1 MSKTLGNV
9 IDPLDTVKEYGTDA
23 LRFTIALGTAGQ
35 DLNLSTERL
44 ASNKAFTNKLWNAG
58 KFVLQNLPSQNDAS
72 TWENIFSYKFDKV
85 EFLDKLPLSECWVI
99 SKLHLL
105 IDTVTSSYD
114 KFFFGDVGRE
124 TYDFFWGDFADWYI
138 AASKARFY
146 HSGGDSVASVTQAVL
161 LYVFENIL
169 KLLHPFMPFVTE
181 ELWQALPYRKEAL
194 IVSPW
199 PLTSLPRKSNSIKI
213 FENLQALTRA
223 IRNARAEYSVE
234 PVKRISASIVAN
246 EEVTEY
252 IWKEKEVL
260 ALLSRLDL
268 QNIHF
273 TDSPPGNADQ
283 SVHLVAGEGLEA
295 YLPLA
300 DMIDITAEIQRLS
313 KRLSKMQTEYDGL
326 KARLSSPKD
335 RICRQN

>member
-1 MSKTLGNV
+1 MLETGHDILFFWVARMVMMGIEFTGTVPFKYIYLHGLIRDSQGRKMSKTLGNV

-105 IDTVTSSYD
+105 IETVTSSYD

-138 AASKARFY
+138 EASKARFY
-146 HSGGDSVASVTQAVL
+146 HSGGDSVASVTQAGL

-181 ELWQALPYRKEAL
+181 ELWQ
-194 IVSPW
+194 
-199 PLTSLPRKSNSIKI
+199 
-213 FENLQALTRA
+213 
-223 IRNARAEYSVE
+223 
-234 PVKRISASIVAN
+234 VKLMH
-246 EEVTEY
+246 Y
-252 IWKEKEVL
+252 I
-260 ALLSRLDL
+260 
-268 QNIHF
+268 Q
-273 TDSPPGNADQ
+273 
-283 SVHLVAGEGLEA
+283 HL
-295 YLPLA
+295 
-300 DMIDITAEIQRLS
+300 
-313 KRLSKMQTEYDGL
+313 
-326 KARLSSPKD
+326 
-335 RICRQN
+335 N

>member
-1 MSKTLGNV
+1 ML
-9 IDPLDTVKEYGTDA
+9 
-23 LRFTIALGTAGQ
+23 FQ
-35 DLNLSTERL
+35 
-44 ASNKAFTNKLWNAG
+44 
-58 KFVLQNLPSQNDAS
+58 
-72 TWENIFSYKFDKV
+72 FDKV

-114 KFFFGDVGRE
+114 NFFFGDVGRE

-138 AASKARFY
+138 EASKARLY

-199 PLTSLPRKSNSIKI
+199 PLTSLPRKSNSINI

-234 PVKRISASIVAN
+234 PVKRISAFIVAN

-252 IWKEKEVL
+252 IRV
-260 ALLSRLDL
+260 R
-268 QNIHF
+268 NV
-273 TDSPPGNADQ
+273 DQ

-326 KARLSSPKD
+326 KARLSSPKFVEKAPED
-335 RICRQN
+335 IVRGVQ